1 MRKVA
6 FPAKTKSARVAMG
19 KGFDRQRRRD
29 RKLKGAS
36 PPLVCVCSLSALS
49 IHSALITC
57 NNLASVC
64 VLQEVGS
71 IIGKK
76 GEIVKRF
83 REEVSV
89 FLKSPEKEENGA
101 SALK

>member
-6 FPAKTKSARVAMG
+6 FPAKTKSARVAMV

-36 PPLVCVCSLSALS
+36 PPLVCVCVCSLSALS

-89 FLKSPEKEENGA
+89 F
-101 SALK
+101 